1 MVFSSFPQ
9 GRATLMW
16 TISRGRLNTLFD
28 SHNEQV
34 DRTLTAILFEAED
47 AQIHRLILE
56 NESWQTPLRRESTS
70 RFAGMRVR
78 TPA

>member
-28 SHNEQV
+28 SHNEQA
-34 DRTLTAILFEAED
+34 DRTLTATLFEAED

-56 NESWQTPLRRESTS
+56 NESWQTPLRGNRRHGSLGC
-70 RFAGMRVR
+70 A
-78 TPA
+78 